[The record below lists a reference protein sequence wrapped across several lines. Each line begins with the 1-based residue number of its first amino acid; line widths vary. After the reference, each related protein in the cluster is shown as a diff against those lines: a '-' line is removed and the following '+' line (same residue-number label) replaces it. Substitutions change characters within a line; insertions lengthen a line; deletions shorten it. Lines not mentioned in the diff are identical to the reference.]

1 MAVTSMRSSSI
12 ENYNKSNKMAGEVL
26 YPEMTGGTEA
36 TFTEGNS
43 TYKSHTFTS
52 STTATVSRAGY
63 VDLLVVAGGA
73 GGAEGGSTSEMGG
86 GGGAGGV
93 LYRENVYLPAGSWTV
108 TIGAGSPASQ
118 WSGNASQGDNSFF
131 YLGSNPESGWGAV
144 GGGGGGRLNSQ
155 GGFGASGGGSG
166 SSQPNNSDFF
176 ATQGHQ
182 GGAGIAP
189 GNSAGGGGGAGEDGT
204 DATGGIGRGA
214 GGDGRIVNI
223 IPTATATSQSV
234 GEVSGNDVYFG
245 GGGGGGVATTPVADG
260 GLGGGAIGATGNQ
273 TAPSGD
279 PNTGGGGGGA
289 EGSGGSPGAGGSGVV
304 IVRYRTS

>member
-26 YPEMTGGTEA
+26 YPDMTGGTEA
-36 TFTEGNS
+36 TFTEGNA

-63 VDLLVVAGGA
+63 VDILLVGGGGGA
-73 GGAEGGSTSEMGG
+73 SEGGNTSQMGG
-86 GGGAGGV
+86 GGGGGGV
-93 LYRENVYLPAGSWTV
+93 LYRENVYLVAGSWTV
-108 TIGAGSPASQ
+108 TIGAGSAAAQ
-118 WSGNASQGDNSFF
+118 WSGNAGQGDATLF
-131 YLGSNPESGWGAV
+131 YPAANPELGWGAL
-144 GGGGGGRLNSQ
+144 GGGGGARTNSQ

-166 SSQPNNSDFF
+166 DNQPNNSAFF

-204 DATGGIGRGA
+204 DATGGTGRGA
-214 GGDGRIVNI
+214 GGDGRIINI

-234 GEVSGNDVYFG
+234 GEVSGSDVYFG
-245 GGGGGGVATTPVADG
+245 GGGGGGVASSPVADG

-289 EGSGGSPGAGGSGVV
+289 ESTGGNPGAGGSGVL

>member
-12 ENYNKSNKMAGEVL
+12 ENYKKSNKMAGEIL

-63 VDLLVVAGGA
+63 ADLLIVAGG
-73 GGAEGGSTSEMGG
+73 GGASEGGSNSEMGG

-108 TIGAGSPASQ
+108 AIGAGSPASQ
-118 WSGNASQGDNSFF
+118 WSGNASQGENSFF
-131 YLGSNPESGWGAV
+131 YPGSDPELGWGAV
-144 GGGGGGRLNSQ
+144 GGGGGGRLNST
-155 GGFGASGGGSG
+155 GGFGGSGGGSG
-166 SSQPNNSDFF
+166 SSAINNSSFF

-182 GGAGIAP
+182 GGAGLA
-189 GNSAGGGGGAGEDGT
+189 GNSGGGGGGAGADGT
-204 DATGGIGRGA
+204 NGTNATGRGK

-234 GEVSGNDVYFG
+234 GEVSGNAVYLG
-245 GGGGGGVATTPVADG
+245 GGAGGGVAGSPVADG

-289 EGSGGSPGAGGSGVV
+289 EGLGGNPGAGGSGVV
-304 IVRYRTS
+304 IVRYKTS